1 MAFYPDE
8 LYRVLRE
15 RIDSG
20 TPGDSYTKRLVTEG
34 PPKMLR
40 KLIEEAGEVA
50 GALVEGDDAHLVEE
64 MADLWYHG
72 LVILASRGIGPER
85 VNDCLEARH
94 RRPR

>member
-8 LYRVLRE
+8 LYGILRE
-15 RIDSG
+15 RIATGS
-20 TPGDSYTKRLVTEG
+20 PENSYTKRLVADG

-50 GALVEGDDAHLVEE
+50 GALVEGDDAHLIEE

-72 LVILASRGIGPER
+72 LVILAARGIDPAR
-85 VNDCLEARH
+85 VADRLESRH
-94 RRPR
+94 RKR